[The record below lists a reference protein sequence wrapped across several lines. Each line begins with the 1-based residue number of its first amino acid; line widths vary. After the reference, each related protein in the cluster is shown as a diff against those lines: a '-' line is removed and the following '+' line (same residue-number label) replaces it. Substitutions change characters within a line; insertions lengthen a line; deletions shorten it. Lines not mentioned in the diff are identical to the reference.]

1 MWATLGCGMWGG
13 KKMMRAGQFFCSAL
27 LGGGDLLSHFRSTI
41 GAVRFNFS
49 VRNGKRWNPHAITTL
64 VSFSPL
70 CVRCVKVRSFLEV
83 QNAVSR
89 AVVPLEASSVSFYSR
104 PRLRSACE
112 GLASGL
118 RSCRCGAA
126 SLPRRYSLSR
136 RCCFRKES
144 CRDISIARLGHR
156 CPYTC
161 NLSTS

>member
-1 MWATLGCGMWGG
+1 MRFPLSGRARDFHPLDYAHVGRT
-13 KKMMRAGQFFCSAL
+13 KKRAGQLAVVRL
-27 LGGGDLLSHFRSTI
+27 LGGSDLLSHFRSTI

-104 PRLRSACE
+104 PRLRSAFSCVK
-112 GLASGL
+112 AWL
-118 RSCRCGAA
+118 RGFV
-126 SLPRRYSLSR
+126 LPL
-136 RCCFRKES
+136 RCCLVAS
-144 CRDISIARLGHR
+144 ALLA
-156 CPYTC
+156 
-161 NLSTS
+161 LSAVLLSQGKLSGY